1 MPYWA
6 HVTATKTAM
15 LTVFLLSFSLVFYVL
30 AGYPILLAFLAR
42 YFGKPIAKRDL
53 IDSVSVIIAVRNG
66 ERWLRRKIDS
76 VLALNYPP
84 EKMEIIIVSDGSTDG
99 TEDIARSFAA
109 RGVRLLIVPPGG
121 KPAALNAAVPQ
132 ATGNL
137 LLFTDVR
144 QILDRDCLKCMVAC
158 MADPSVGVVSGNLK
172 IQRGDTLEEESTG
185 LYWRYENAIRHNL
198 SKVDSMLGATGPI
211 CMVRRSLYVP
221 IPPDSLLDDMF
232 LPLSVHLA
240 GYRLVLEDRAIAV
253 DEPTLL
259 VSEFR
264 RKVRTQAGNIQLMGM
279 LPGLFTKRNRMR
291 FHYISLKI
299 GRLLLPYLLATM
311 LVSSFGLP
319 GSWRMVAG
327 AQIIFW
333 LLALADPLVPRNSI
347 LKRGTGLARAFA
359 VLVFSAVAA
368 LKILFLPARSLW
380 VEARVQPR

>member
-84 EKMEIIIVSDGSTDG
+84 EEMEIIIVSDGSTDG

>member
-1 MPYWA
+1 
-6 HVTATKTAM
+6 M

-84 EKMEIIIVSDGSTDG
+84 EEMEIIIVSDGSTDG